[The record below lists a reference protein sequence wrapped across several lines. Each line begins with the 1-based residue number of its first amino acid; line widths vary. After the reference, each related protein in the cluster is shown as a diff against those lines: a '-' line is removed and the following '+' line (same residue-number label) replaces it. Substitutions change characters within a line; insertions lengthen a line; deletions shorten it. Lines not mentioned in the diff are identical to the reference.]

1 MGTSS
6 LRKSRPK
13 MRNNLPFNR
22 VVLWGTPDFGKPR
35 TRILVYGLRDEGVFV
50 AECTADIW
58 DGVEDKS
65 QLSGITARL
74 NILWRYLLAYPRLV
88 WRYLRSP
95 RHDAVF
101 VAYMGHFDVLVLWP
115 FAKLRGAR
123 IVWDAFLSLYDT
135 VVDDRKFISPHGLA
149 ATALR
154 AMEWLS
160 CKAADTIIL
169 DTEAHAA
176 YFSERYGVNAKK
188 VESVW
193 VGAETEIFSP
203 PQRETQKNESD
214 EFTVLFYG
222 QYIPLHGIEHILSAI
237 GQTSDDAIKWVLVG
251 CGQERNKVDAL
262 IDGFT
267 GKSLTVIDWVDYA
280 DLPALI
286 ASADVCLGVFGE
298 TDKAARVIPN
308 KVFQVLSMG
317 APLITADTKAIRE
330 ILDDYMP
337 GIWLV
342 PPGSGSAIAAAVA
355 DAKSQAPKLKKHSP
369 HVALRREISPP
380 AVVKSLLFKLRSSHG
395 EAPLTQ
401 YRPSAN
407 IVET

>member
-1 MGTSS
+1 MGIS
-6 LRKSRPK
+6 LLRESRGQ
-13 MRNNLPFNR
+13 MSDAMSFSR

-35 TRILVYGLRDEGVFV
+35 TRILVNGLRKEGAFV

-74 NILWRYLLAYPRLV
+74 NILWRYLLTYPRLV

-101 VAYMGHFDVLVLWP
+101 VAYMGHFDVLILWP
-115 FAKLRGAR
+115 FAKLRGSR

-135 VVDDRKFISPHGLA
+135 VVDDRRLIQAQGLA
-149 ATALR
+149 AKALR

-176 YFSERYGVNAKK
+176 YFCERYGLNREK
-188 VESVW
+188 VFSVW
-193 VGAETEIFSP
+193 VGAETNIFSP
-203 PQRETQKNESD
+203 AQKDALNKRSD

-222 QYIPLHGIEHILSAI
+222 QYIPLHGVEHILSAI
-237 GQTSDDAIKWVLVG
+237 DQISDDAIKWVLVG
-251 CGQERNKVDAL
+251 SGQERAKADAM
-262 IDGFT
+262 IAGIAS
-267 GKSLTVIDWVDYA
+267 KSLTLIDWVEYA

-286 ASADVCLGVFGE
+286 ASADVCLGVFGG

-308 KVFQVLSMG
+308 KVFQVLGMG
-317 APLITADTKAIRE
+317 APLITADTGAIRE
-330 ILDDYMP
+330 ILNENMP
-337 GIWLV
+337 GVWLV
-342 PPGSGSAIAAAVA
+342 PPESGSAIAAAVA
-355 DAKSQAPKLKKHSP
+355 DAKLCLPNLNKHVF
-369 HVALRREISPP
+369 HAALRSEISPS
-380 AVVKSLLFKLRSSHG
+380 AVVKSLLSKVRSLHG
-395 EAPLTQ
+395 EESLTQ
-401 YRPSAN
+401 YRPPASIIKA
-407 IVET
+407 